1 MRFGRPTI
9 ASAVAVLGLSVT
21 VAACGSGSGNGNGTA
36 GASGSS
42 SGKKI
47 ALLLPE
53 HTTARYET
61 QDRPHFES
69 MVKSLCP
76 TCSVVY
82 ENANQDASEQ
92 QSQAESVLTQGID
105 AMVLDPVDATSASTI
120 VRMAKA
126 QNVPVIS
133 YDRLVSGGNLAAYI
147 SFDNV
152 RVGALQA
159 TSLEKKLKQDGSAKG
174 PIVMLN
180 GDPTDNNAHLFK
192 QGASS
197 VFSKDGVKIAKSY
210 DTQGYTPANAQTEM
224 QQAITALGND
234 GFAGVYD
241 ANDGIATGA
250 ITAMK
255 DAGINPASRPTT
267 GQDAELDG
275 IQRILAGQQYMTVYK
290 AVKTEAQD
298 AARLA
303 VPLAKGQP
311 LPANLI
317 NQHTKSGK
325 HERAVRDPDAGGRH
339 QGERQV
345 DGHQGRLLDAGAD
358 LHARLRERLQGG
370 RDHAMSAPLLAL
382 RGVSKSFGAVQAL
395 DGVDFEVHAGEVVG
409 LVGDNGAGKS
419 TLVKII
425 SGIHPPDRGEI
436 SMDGI
441 PVTIRTPEDATRLGI
456 ATVYQDLAL
465 ADNLDVVANLFLGH
479 EQRSSGPARATW
491 QIDETAMEHRSH
503 ELLER
508 FAVTIPNVRTEV
520 AALSGGQRQQVA
532 VARSL
537 LGEPKVVLLDE
548 PTAALGVAQTAQ
560 VLLLIKQLRERG
572 LGVVV
577 ISHNLA
583 DVFEVADRVFVL
595 RLGRPAGTF
604 DVARATQDEVVAA
617 ITGARLHADAVSGD
631 GGRT

>member
-9 ASAVAVLGLSVT
+9 ATAVAVLGLSVT
-21 VAACGSGSGNGNGTA
+21 VAACGNGNGNGGS

-69 MVKSLCP
+69 TVKSLCP
-76 TCSVVY
+76 TCTVVY

-92 QSQAESVLTQGID
+92 QAQAESVLTQGID

-133 YDRLVSGGNLAAYI
+133 YDRLISGGDLAAYI
-147 SFDNV
+147 SFDNE
-152 RVGALQA
+152 RVGELQA
-159 TSLEKKLKQDGSAKG
+159 ATLEKKLTQNGSPTG

-192 QGASS
+192 QGASK
-197 VFSKDGVKIAKSY
+197 VFSQDGVKIAKSY
-210 DTQGYTPANAQTEM
+210 DTPGYTPANAQTEM
-224 QQAITALGND
+224 QQAITALGNN

-275 IQRILAGQQYMTVYK
+275 IQRIIAGQQYMTVYK

-317 NQHTKSGK
+317 NQHTKSGTTNVPSVILTPVAVTK
-325 HERAVRDPDAGGRH
+325 ANVASTVIKDGFWTTAQICTRAFA
-339 QGERQV
+339 
-345 DGHQGRLLDAGAD
+345 
-358 LHARLRERLQGG
+358 
-370 RDHAMSAPLLAL
+370 SACKA
-382 RGVSKSFGAVQAL
+382 A
-395 DGVDFEVHAGEVVG
+395 
-409 LVGDNGAGKS
+409 
-419 TLVKII
+419 
-425 SGIHPPDRGEI
+425 
-436 SMDGI
+436 GI
-441 PVTIRTPEDATRLGI
+441 P
-456 ATVYQDLAL
+456 
-465 ADNLDVVANLFLGH
+465 
-479 EQRSSGPARATW
+479 
-491 QIDETAMEHRSH
+491 
-503 ELLER
+503 
-508 FAVTIPNVRTEV
+508 
-520 AALSGGQRQQVA
+520 
-532 VARSL
+532 
-537 LGEPKVVLLDE
+537 
-548 PTAALGVAQTAQ
+548 
-560 VLLLIKQLRERG
+560 
-572 LGVVV
+572 
-577 ISHNLA
+577 
-583 DVFEVADRVFVL
+583 
-595 RLGRPAGTF
+595 
-604 DVARATQDEVVAA
+604 
-617 ITGARLHADAVSGD
+617 GA
-631 GGRT
+631 

>member
-21 VAACGSGSGNGNGTA
+21 VAACGGGNGNGTA
-36 GASGSS
+36 SASGGSS
-42 SGKKI
+42 GSGGKKI

-92 QSQAESVLTQGID
+92 QSQAESVLTQGIG
-105 AMVLDPVDATSASTI
+105 AMVLDPVDATSASSI
-120 VRMAKA
+120 VQMAKA

-133 YDRLVSGGNLAAYI
+133 YDRLISGGNLAAYI

-159 TSLEKKLKQDGSAKG
+159 STLETKLKQNGSAKG

-180 GDPTDNNAHLFK
+180 GDATDNNAHLFK
-192 QGASS
+192 QGATS

-224 QQAITALGND
+224 QQAITALGNN

-317 NQHTKSGK
+317 NQHTKSGNTS
-325 HERAVRDPDAGGRH
+325 VP
-339 QGERQV
+339 
-345 DGHQGRLLDAGAD
+345 
-358 LHARLRERLQGG
+358 
-370 RDHAMSAPLLAL
+370 
-382 RGVSKSFGAVQAL
+382 
-395 DGVDFEVHAGEVVG
+395 
-409 LVGDNGAGKS
+409 S
-419 TLVKII
+419 TILT
-425 SGIHPPDRGEI
+425 
-436 SMDGI
+436 
-441 PVTIRTPEDATRLGI
+441 PV
-456 ATVYQDLAL
+456 
-465 ADNLDVVANLFLGH
+465 
-479 EQRSSGPARATW
+479 
-491 QIDETAMEHRSH
+491 
-503 ELLER
+503 
-508 FAVTIPNVRTEV
+508 AVTKANVASTV
-520 AALSGGQRQQVA
+520 IKDGYWTPAQICTPAFASACKAAG
-532 VARSL
+532 
-537 LGEPKVVLLDE
+537 
-548 PTAALGVAQTAQ
+548 
-560 VLLLIKQLRERG
+560 
-572 LGVVV
+572 
-577 ISHNLA
+577 
-583 DVFEVADRVFVL
+583 
-595 RLGRPAGTF
+595 
-604 DVARATQDEVVAA
+604 
-617 ITGARLHADAVSGD
+617 ITP
-631 GGRT
+631 